1 MTDPQAPADQPVTD
15 TPPVE
20 VTELD
25 PTPTN
30 EPPAATAGE
39 EDHSDPDTL
48 RGDDADAPADTG
60 TPPQDA

>member
-1 MTDPQAPADQPVTD
+1 MTDPKAPA
-15 TPPVE
+15 VE

-30 EPPAATAGE
+30 EPPSATAGE
-39 EDHSDPDTL
+39 EDHSDPGTF
-48 RGDDADAPADTG
+48 RGDDVDAPADTG